1 MLFEYRS
8 LILYCTNVINPKGI
22 NDRNITLIMNKTI
35 LIAGAILGIL
45 GIILGAFA
53 AHGLEKLVDADA
65 IKSFE
70 TGVRYQI
77 YHAFF
82 LLILGST
89 SFVSLKSKKIIF
101 YLVLIGLIFFSG
113 SIYGLA
119 TNALTGFNF
128 KRIAMLTPV
137 GGLALIVAWVIMLIG
152 ILKTK
157 VD

>member
-1 MLFEYRS
+1 
-8 LILYCTNVINPKGI
+8 
-22 NDRNITLIMNKTI
+22 MNKKL
-35 LIAGAILGIL
+35 LITGTVLGIS

-53 AHGLEKLVDADA
+53 AHGLEKLVDVDA
-65 IKSFE
+65 IKTFE
-70 TGVRYQI
+70 IGVRYQM

-89 SFVSLKSKKIIF
+89 SFLNLKFKKIILYF
-101 YLVLIGLIFFSG
+101 VIIGVIFFSG

-119 TNALTGFNF
+119 TNELSGFNF
-128 KRIAMLTPV
+128 KTIAMITPI
-137 GGLALIVAWVIMLIG
+137 GGLSLIMAWIVMLIG